1 MLRTLIP
8 NLDDELQKLRQV
20 APAGFILGFN
30 YSFRGPEM
38 MITEYPEDWQAEYE
52 ERNYVMGD
60 PVLMWLAV
68 NSGAK
73 RWSAIR
79 LPDVRGIMERAER
92 AGLRYGAAISTKKG
106 RKRSFCTL
114 ARSDR
119 ELTDEEI
126 AVVQS
131 KFEVWCE
138 FTTNRAALTDKEI
151 DVLRLL
157 RDGVSQREIAARLKI
172 SEATVKQRTSG
183 ATSKLGASNRLHAV
197 AIAMSRGYL
206 D

>member
-1 MLRTLIP
+1 MLQTLIP
-8 NLDDELQKLRQV
+8 NLEDELAKLREI

-38 MITEYPEDWQAEYE
+38 MVTEYPEAWQAEYE
-52 ERNYVMGD
+52 ERNYIMGD
-60 PVLMWLAV
+60 PILMWLAV
-68 NSGAK
+68 HSGAV
-73 RWSAIR
+73 RWSDIKT
-79 LPDVRGIMERAER
+79 PDFRGIMKRAEEV
-92 AGLRYGAAISTKKG
+92 GLRYGAAISIKRG

-126 AVVQS
+126 AIVHS

-138 FTTNRAALTDKEI
+138 LTTNRAALTDKEI

-157 RDGVSQREIAARLKI
+157 RDGVSQREIAERLKI

-206 D
+206 E